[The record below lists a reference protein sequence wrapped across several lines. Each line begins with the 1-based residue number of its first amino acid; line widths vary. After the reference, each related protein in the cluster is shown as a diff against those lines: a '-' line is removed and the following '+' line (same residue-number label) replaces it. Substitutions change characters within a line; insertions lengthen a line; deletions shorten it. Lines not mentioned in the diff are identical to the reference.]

1 MLLLLLV
8 LLHFKTLIDLE
19 LMRAK
24 RIVHIPMQLHTV
36 KKEVSGQRK

>member
-1 MLLLLLV
+1 MLLLV
-8 LLHFKTLIDLE
+8 LLYFKNIDPE

-24 RIVHIPMQLHTV
+24 QIVHTNLQLHTV